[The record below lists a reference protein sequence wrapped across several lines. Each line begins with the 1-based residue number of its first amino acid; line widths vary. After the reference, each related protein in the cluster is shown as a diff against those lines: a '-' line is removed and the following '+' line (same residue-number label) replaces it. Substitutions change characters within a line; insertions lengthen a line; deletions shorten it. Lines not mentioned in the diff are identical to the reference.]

1 MNKQNVVVTGAG
13 GTLCS
18 EIAVDFAKQGHNV
31 VLVGRSLD
39 KLQKVEEEIKAFGG
53 SCVCITADV
62 KDEARMLE
70 VREEV
75 HKIFGP
81 VTILING
88 AGGNQPDAVTT
99 INEYDPKELT
109 EDRDGMRGFFNLDMK
124 KFLDVIE
131 INTLGT
137 VIPSRVFA
145 LDMIEQAGTL
155 ISEATHP
162 DANIIFGATSSEEFQ
177 DEMRVTVIAT
187 GFDQANFAAKAAPA
201 AEVKKSEDDEVA
213 MKPVEAPA
221 DISEIDEIFK
231 IFNR

>member
-1 MNKQNVVVTGAG
+1 MNKQNIVVTGAG

-18 EIAVDFAKQGHNV
+18 VIAVDFAKQGHNV

-53 SCVCITADV
+53 NCVCLTADV
-62 KDEARMLE
+62 KDEARMME

-75 HKIFGP
+75 HKIYGP
-81 VTILING
+81 VTVLING

-99 INEYDPKELT
+99 INEFDPKELT
-109 EDRDGMRGFFNLDMK
+109 DERDGMRGFFNLDMN

-145 LDMIEQAGTL
+145 LDMIEQG
-155 ISEATHP
+155 HG
-162 DANIIFGATSSEEFQ
+162 NI
-177 DEMRVTVIAT
+177 V
-187 GFDQANFAAKAAPA
+187 NFA
-201 AEVKKSEDDEVA
+201 S
-213 MKPVEAPA
+213 M
-221 DISEIDEIFK
+221 
-231 IFNR
+231 NT